1 MGKEKGNWFMS
12 ISIYN
17 SLSTATI
24 AAANSS
30 ATAAAAQ
37 KIRQTAND
45 SVDTVKLTES
55 QQVHQL
61 YNQGQPVSLI
71 ASSLSLTVD
80 TVNSYLGISG
90 TTG

>member
-1 MGKEKGNWFMS
+1 MGKRKGSWFMS
-12 ISIYN
+12 ISISN
-17 SLSTATI
+17 SFSTPSI
-24 AAANSS
+24 AAVNSS

-37 KIRQTAND
+37 KVQQTAND

-80 TVNSYLGISG
+80 TVNNYLGISG